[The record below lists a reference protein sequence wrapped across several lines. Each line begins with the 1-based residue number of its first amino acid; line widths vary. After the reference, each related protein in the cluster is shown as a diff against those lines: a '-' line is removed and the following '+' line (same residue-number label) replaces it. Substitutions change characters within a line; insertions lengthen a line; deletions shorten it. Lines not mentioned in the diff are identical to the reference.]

1 MEREFA
7 FHKFRKRKQ
16 KHHAHVTRDFNKAVV
31 ENRGAR
37 NADFFGK
44 HRSARLLQV
53 HADPFSR
60 ALQCRLRQGF
70 GAVASVHVEPTT
82 HKPFGNGILDAHA
95 ANALRWK
102 RRLAL
107 TASSAKHRVH
117 KPRSTLAEICRLCK
131 FHAIVNRS
139 VIRHVHKE
147 HLEEAHFKNHAGFER
162 WQFLCE
168 RLDEIFKVQ
177 VPAAN
182 AQSKFHRKRRKSA
195 FLDERAVFLP
205 KQKDSKGFFTFR

>member
-1 MEREFA
+1 M
-7 FHKFRKRKQ
+7 
-16 KHHAHVTRDFNKAVV
+16 
-31 ENRGAR
+31 
-37 NADFFGK
+37 
-44 HRSARLLQV
+44 QV

-60 ALQCRLRQGF
+60 ALQSRLRQGF
-70 GAVASVHVEPTT
+70 GAVATVHVEPAT
-82 HKPFGNGILDAHA
+82 HKPFGHRILDTHA
-95 ANALRWK
+95 ANALRRK

-117 KPRSTLAEICRLCK
+117 KTRSTLAEIYRLRK
-131 FHAIVNRS
+131 FHAIVDGS

-162 WQFLCE
+162 RQFFRE

-182 AQSKFHRKRRKSA
+182 TQSKFHRKWRKSA
-195 FLDERAVFLP
+195 FLDERAIFLP

>member
-1 MEREFA
+1 M
-7 FHKFRKRKQ
+7 
-16 KHHAHVTRDFNKAVV
+16 
-31 ENRGAR
+31 
-37 NADFFGK
+37 
-44 HRSARLLQV
+44 QV
-53 HADPFSR
+53 HANPFSW
-60 ALQCRLRQGF
+60 ALQRRLRQGF
-70 GAVASVHVEPTT
+70 GAVASVHVEPAT
-82 HKPFGNGILDAHA
+82 HKPFGNGILDTHA

-131 FHAIVNRS
+131 FHAIIDCS

-162 WQFLCE
+162 RQFFRE

-182 AQSKFHRKRRKSA
+182 AKRKFHRKWRKSA
-195 FLDERAVFLP
+195 FLDERAVF
-205 KQKDSKGFFTFR
+205 